1 MWGAA
6 QSYDA
11 MAQRTGSKDAVG
23 PALAAPID
31 LEHDPCAADR
41 RVVSLLLAQIE
52 SADVVILN
60 KSDLSS
66 GTQLNTARVATAA
79 LTSVAMGGGILGD
92 THGRREDAR
101 ILGARMAWPP
111 SAAAAATAA
120 RHPPPAARSLFPP
133 HLPSSYNFWL
143 MHGGISR
150 HHLRRGAA

>member
-1 MWGAA
+1 
-6 QSYDA
+6 

-120 RHPPPAARSLFPP
+120 RSLFPP
-133 HLPSSYNFWL
+133 HLPSSYNSWL

>member
-92 THGRREDAR
+92 THGRREGAR

-111 SAAAAATAA
+111 
-120 RHPPPAARSLFPP
+120 PPPAAAARSLLPP